1 MVGPDLYVFRGSLGV
16 QDVCPDHEDNQD
28 LCCKKAD
35 CEDNAEKSSGPLS
48 LIEYD
53 DAKARRSSEPVSE
66 WSVTA

>member
-1 MVGPDLYVFRGSLGV
+1 MFFGFAGV
-16 QDVCPDHEDNQD
+16 QDVCPIIRTRDEDNQD

-53 DAKARRSSEPVSE
+53 DAKARRSSELVSE